1 MIFGHSFHVIIPLRY
16 KKKKKPT
23 LYINTDVFCD
33 TKTRYS
39 IWKI

>member
-16 KKKKKPT
+16 KKKKKT